1 MTLFVFVGLAICFSV
16 GLVLSSTLTYL
27 NIRNILR
34 VASYVSEYDYR
45 WEKIAEIIIS
55 NVSIG
60 LAITGIVAIA
70 TATHSTEEIYSW
82 IDAIIMCNLQLL
94 TSNNLTR
101 MLQIFISPPWAI
113 WAVHLVAVLTVLDIV
128 SAVTGKTVS
137 SAYESALLARFAA
150 ASLLSSALSRK
161 QLETHKNSGSERR
174 DEEYMRLLH
183 TFVFVN

>member
-27 NIRNILR
+27 NIRNLLR

-82 IDAIIMCNLQLL
+82 LDAIIMSHPNATDL
-94 TSNNLTR
+94 
-101 MLQIFISPPWAI
+101 
-113 WAVHLVAVLTVLDIV
+113 H
-128 SAVTGKTVS
+128 
-137 SAYESALLARFAA
+137 
-150 ASLLSSALSRK
+150 LSSLGYMGG
-161 QLETHKNSGSERR
+161 TPSGSLDCTGHCFRGYR
-174 DEEYMRLLH
+174 QNGIFCLRVGTACSFRCCI
-183 TFVFVN
+183 TFIFGTLTQATGNPQEFRI